1 MEISGKKCQA
11 MAAADVDATY
21 DANTTPA
28 DNDANDIDVLLL
40 SLAATLWPLILHF
53 NPSSRPARNLW
64 LQKML
69 G

>member
-1 MEISGKKCQA
+1 
-11 MAAADVDATY
+11 MAAADVGATV